1 MANARVFVNG
11 CFIIRVFNPMC
22 LPEVEMVKVKHR
34 RRDSDRYDGKDW

>member
-22 LPEVEMVKVKHR
+22 LPEVEMVKVSDG
-34 RRDSDRYDGKDW
+34 RRDSEGNDGKDW